1 MGSSE
6 KEITDL
12 NDDYHKDGLQG
23 YADGNGNGK
32 RSSSPEKVT
41 GTEQNPIRK
50 YYREISV
57 NAYLSRENEFESFKT
72 LTEAK
77 AKTLEAVITSPFTI
91 GELIELGRKLKMHEI
106 KIKEV
111 LGTDPLDE
119 MNLMGTE
126 KKRELVLSTIEKI
139 EKKDKELT
147 SYLKALKK
155 CKEGGRKSEEIK
167 RTLKKCHEGVVKLV
181 GKIPFNQNQLDKLGQ
196 KVTEIAAIVLSQK
209 EKKMHPRKKAFLHD
223 QSFIGDN
230 EKWIEFL
237 STDNIQEMIKNIRE
251 GRANYKKTK
260 LKLVKANLRFVISV
274 ARRFENRGLELLD
287 LIQEG
292 NIGLMAA
299 IDKFDHK
306 REIKFCS
313 YGHWWI
319 QQTIMK
325 ALLEKAK
332 TIRIPVHIVED
343 IKKMK
348 IASKTLSQG
357 LKRKPTV
364 REIAEKVMVSED
376 FVRRM
381 LKIQKEPI
389 SLDKVLENNDNE
401 SALIDYIED
410 VDSPSPDNELC
421 NKEVQKMLREILKCL
436 SPREEKI
443 LRMRY
448 GIDFNMNHTLGEIGE
463 DFALS
468 RERIRQIEEKAIAKL
483 RKKEEI
489 KKLKSLL
496 N

>member
-50 YYREISV
+50 YYSEISV

-126 KKRELVLSTIEKI
+126 KKRELVLSTVEKI

-167 RTLKKCHEGVVKLV
+167 RTLKKCYEGVVKLV

-319 QQTIMK
+319 QQAIMK

-343 IKKMK
+343 IKKIK
-348 IASKTLSQG
+348 TASKILLQG

-448 GIDFNMNHTLGEIGE
+448 GIDFNMNHTLEEVGE